1 MRDTGYLR
9 ERMVREHIA
18 ARGVADERVLQ
29 AMREVPRH
37 EFVPEHLRTQA
48 YGDHALPIAGG
59 QTISQPYVVARMT
72 ELLAVGPEH
81 SVLEIGT
88 GTGYQTAI
96 LARLARVVYSLE
108 RVPEL
113 AREAIAR
120 MRELGCDN
128 VKIQVFDG
136 TVGWSEVAPFDRILV
151 AAGAPAPPQP
161 LLDQLAPGGRMVIPE
176 GDRQAQRL
184 MVYEKDAAGRVRATA
199 HEPVA
204 FVPLVG
210 RHGWDAE

>member
-1 MRDTGYLR
+1 
-9 ERMVREHIA
+9 
-18 ARGVADERVLQ
+18 
-29 AMREVPRH
+29 
-37 EFVPEHLRTQA
+37 
-48 YGDHALPIAGG
+48 
-59 QTISQPYVVARMT
+59 
-72 ELLAVGPEH
+72 
-81 SVLEIGT
+81 
-88 GTGYQTAI
+88 
-96 LARLARVVYSLE
+96 
-108 RVPEL
+108 VPEL

-151 AAGAPAPPQP
+151 TAGAPAPPQP

-184 MVYEKDAAGRVRATA
+184 MVYEKDAAGGVTASA